1 MNRPRIHAVTMP
13 KWGMTM
19 GGGAVVSWL
28 VAEGASVE
36 PGTEVAEVETTK
48 TAGPVESGR
57 AGVLRRQVARIG
69 AALPVGGL
77 IGVISDP
84 DVPDSEIA
92 EFIAGHAVPSE
103 PGAVD
108 AYPASRS
115 VATGSGRFNVL
126 DAGEGAP
133 AFLLIHGFGGSLES
147 WSLLQNELAGERR
160 VIAFDLP
167 GHGDSSVALA
177 DWSLEAMSRAVI
189 ELMDA
194 MELPSAHL
202 VAHSLGG
209 AIAIL
214 AAAGAPGRALS
225 LTLLDSAGLGPEIDG
240 AYVRDFVAATR
251 RKDLAP
257 VVAKLFA
264 DPRLASKSMV
274 EQILRMKRID
284 GAEEALAGIARAVFS
299 DGRQARTDLA
309 SVLTTTGVPAQA
321 IWGADDR
328 IIPAAHASRV
338 ATHVLLPATGHMPQ
352 IEKPVEVARI
362 VRDFAAKHEAPR

>member
-1 MNRPRIHAVTMP
+1 MNRPRIHAITMP

-28 VAEGASVE
+28 VAEGASVA

-69 AALPVGGL
+69 TTLPVGGL

-84 DVPDSEIA
+84 DVPDAEIA
-92 EFIAGHAVPSE
+92 DFIVAHAVPSE
-103 PGAVD
+103 AGGAD
-108 AYPASRS
+108 SSPASRS
-115 VATGSGRFNVL
+115 VASGSGRFNVL

-133 AFLLIHGFGGSLES
+133 AFLLIHGFGGSLDS
-147 WSLLQNELAGERR
+147 WSLLQNELAREHR

-177 DWSLEAMSRAVI
+177 DWSLEAMSRALV
-189 ELMDA
+189 ELLDA
-194 MELPSAHL
+194 LGLPSVHL

-214 AAAGAPGRALS
+214 AAVAAPGRVLS
-225 LTLLDSAGLGPEIDG
+225 LSLLASAGLGPEIDG
-240 AYVRDFVAATR
+240 AYVRDFIAATR

-284 GAEEALAGIARAVFS
+284 GAGQSLSGIARAAFP
-299 DGRQARTDLA
+299 DGRQARSNLA
-309 SVLTTTGVPAQA
+309 AVLAVPDVPVQA
-321 IWGADDR
+321 IWGAEDR
-328 IIPAAHASRV
+328 IIPAAHASRIAIHAV
-338 ATHVLLPATGHMPQ
+338 LPATGHMPQ
-352 IEKPVEVARI
+352 IEKPGEVARI
-362 VRDFAAKHEAPR
+362 VR

>member
-1 MNRPRIHAVTMP
+1 MSLSRIHAVTMP

-19 GGGAVVSWL
+19 GGGALVSWL

-48 TAGPVESGR
+48 TAGPIESGR
-57 AGVLRRQVARIG
+57 AGILRRQVARVG
-69 AALPVGGL
+69 SALPVGGL

-92 EFIAGHAVPSE
+92 EFIAMH
-103 PGAVD
+103 AVD
-108 AYPASRS
+108 AEPGTADASPASRS
-115 VATGSGRFNVL
+115 VATASGRFNVL

-133 AFLLIHGFGGSLES
+133 AFLLIHGFGGALEG
-147 WSLLQNELAGERR
+147 WSLLQDELARARR
-160 VIAFDLP
+160 AIAFDLP

-177 DWSLEAMSRAVI
+177 DWSLEGLSRSLI

-194 MELPSAHL
+194 LELPSAHL

-214 AAAGAPGRALS
+214 AAAAAPKRVLS
-225 LTLLDSAGLGPEIDG
+225 LTLLASAGLGPEIDD
-240 AYVRDFVAATR
+240 AYVRDFIAATR

-264 DPRLASKSMV
+264 DPRLASKTMV

-284 GAEEALAGIARAVFS
+284 GTGPALAGIARAAFP
-299 DGRQARTDLA
+299 DGRQARSDLA
-309 SVLTTTGVPAQA
+309 AVLAATDVPAQA
-321 IWGADDR
+321 IWGQEDR

-338 ATHVLLPATGHMPQ
+338 GAHIVLPETGHMPQ
-352 IEKPVEVARI
+352 IEKAGEVARI
-362 VRDFAAKHEAPR
+362 VRDFASRHEVPH

>member
-1 MNRPRIHAVTMP
+1 MNRSRIHAVTMP

-28 VAEGASVE
+28 VAEGASVQ

-69 AALPVGGL
+69 TALPVGGL

-84 DVPDSEIA
+84 DVSDSEIA
-92 EFIAGHAVPSE
+92 EFIAAHAVDSE
-103 PGAVD
+103 PGAAD
-108 AYPASRS
+108 ASPASRS
-115 VATGSGRFNVL
+115 VATPSGRFNVL

-133 AFLLIHGFGGSLES
+133 AFLLIHGFGGTLES
-147 WSLLQNELAGERR
+147 WSLLQGELAQERR

-167 GHGDSSVALA
+167 GHGDSSVALT
-177 DWSLEAMSRAVI
+177 DWSLEAMSGALV
-189 ELMDA
+189 ELLDA
-194 MELPSAHL
+194 LALPSVHL

-214 AAAGAPGRALS
+214 AAAAVPRRVLS
-225 LTLLDSAGLGPEIDG
+225 LSLLASAGLGPEIDG
-240 AYVRDFVAATR
+240 AYVQDFIAATR

-284 GAEEALAGIARAVFS
+284 GAEQALSGIARSAFP
-299 DGRQARTDLA
+299 DGRQARSNLAAVLATTD
-309 SVLTTTGVPAQA
+309 VPVQA
-321 IWGADDR
+321 IWGAEDR

-338 ATHVLLPATGHMPQ
+338 ATHLVLPATGHMPQ
-352 IEKPVEVARI
+352 IEKPGEVAQI
-362 VRDFAAKHEAPR
+362 VREFAGRHEAPR